1 MTSIFEYLRLFFDL
15 LSKAG
20 MKQRHLT
27 MVALCY
33 LLITIFDLLG
43 LGAIFFFVSQFLG
56 VEHQSS
62 STEWSGI
69 FLDNHLFLLFVIPI
83 IWLVKFVVVLFANR
97 AIIRFSQNVA
107 ASLRQKI
114 VFSSLTADYPK
125 NGTVRMAAW
134 MDTLTR
140 QLSHAASGIIEPTL
154 RGMCDLF
161 LLFLVCAYL
170 LWLAP
175 LTFLMLAAW
184 LVVGVVFFDL
194 AIRGLVR
201 AKGYQYT
208 VTSEELTR
216 EFNDLATGFN
226 EFWALRS
233 YKFFRQRIR
242 EKLTK
247 IISNYVTVAVL
258 SMAPRLFLEILLVS
272 GIVLILFIS
281 EVFSHGRE
289 QTLLSISI
297 IGVGAIRLIPLISS
311 VNLGINQLRSG
322 YRTLENLL
330 NFDSQTSSLSECQI
344 VDVSDSIRLE
354 GIGKSFEDKMLFEN
368 LDAEILKGKCTVIS
382 GPSGCGKTTLAEIIA
397 GLTAP
402 SQGHVSVHYGRTQRQ
417 GQGKDASFKVGYVSQ
432 SPSAVDGSLFENITF
447 RSDPG
452 DIEGVDEELSTAIRL
467 SIFTDV
473 LEDLPN
479 GLTTYIGHGHHKLSG
494 GQLQRLAICRAIY
507 HSDGIIILDE
517 PTSALDEKTELRFLE
532 SLHELK
538 KDRILV
544 IVTHSN
550 RVIAEADYHICF
562 RKRGNVI
569 ASATDL
575 PVGASLPPD

>member
-1 MTSIFEYLRLFFDL
+1 M
-15 LSKAG
+15 
-20 MKQRHLT
+20 
-27 MVALCY
+27 
-33 LLITIFDLLG
+33 
-43 LGAIFFFVSQFLG
+43 
-56 VEHQSS
+56 
-62 STEWSGI
+62 
-69 FLDNHLFLLFVIPI
+69 
-83 IWLVKFVVVLFANR
+83 
-97 AIIRFSQNVA
+97 
-107 ASLRQKI
+107 
-114 VFSSLTADYPK
+114 
-125 NGTVRMAAW
+125 
-134 MDTLTR
+134 
-140 QLSHAASGIIEPTL
+140 
-154 RGMCDLF
+154 
-161 LLFLVCAYL
+161 
-170 LWLAP
+170 
-175 LTFLMLAAW
+175 
-184 LVVGVVFFDL
+184 
-194 AIRGLVR
+194 R

-216 EFNDLATGFN
+216 EFNDLASGFS

-233 YKFFRQRIR
+233 YKFFNQRIR
-242 EKLTK
+242 KKLVL

-330 NFDSQTSSLSECQI
+330 HFDSQTTSLSEGLI
-344 VDVSDSIRLE
+344 VDASDSIRLE
-354 GIGKSFEDKMLFEN
+354 GIGKGFEDKMLFEN

-397 GLTAP
+397 GLAEP
-402 SQGHVSVHYGRTQRQ
+402 SHGRVSVHSGKTRLQEQ
-417 GQGKDASFKVGYVSQ
+417 GTDASFKVGYVSQ
-432 SPSAVDGSLFENITF
+432 SPSAVNGSVLENITF
-447 RSDPG
+447 RSDTG
-452 DIEGVDEELSTAIRL
+452 DIEVVDDELSAAIRL

-479 GLTTYIGHGHHKLSG
+479 GLATYIGHGHHKLSG

-507 HSDGIIILDE
+507 HSDSIIILDE
-517 PTSALDEKTELRFLE
+517 PTSALDEKTELRFLR

-538 KDRILV
+538 KNRILV

-550 RVIAEADYHICF
+550 RVIAEADYHIRF
-562 RKRGNVI
+562 RKRGEVI
-569 ASATDL
+569 TAVTEL
-575 PVGASLPPD
+575 PAGGISSS

>member
-1 MTSIFEYLRLFFDL
+1 MTGIFEYLSLFFDL

-27 MVALCY
+27 LVALCY

-62 STEWSGI
+62 STKWSGI
-69 FLDNHLFLLFVIPI
+69 FLDNNFFLLAVIPI

-97 AIIRFSQNVA
+97 AIIHFSQDVA
-107 ASLRQKI
+107 ASLRQQI
-114 VFSSLTADYPK
+114 VFSSFAADYPRNETAK
-125 NGTVRMAAW
+125 MAAW
-134 MDTLTR
+134 VDTLTR
-140 QLSHAASGIIEPTL
+140 QLSQAASGIIEPTL
-154 RGMCDLF
+154 RGICDMF

-175 LTFLMLAAW
+175 ITFLMLAAW
-184 LVVGVVFFDL
+184 LVVGVVLFDL
-194 AIRGLVR
+194 LIRGLVR
-201 AKGYQYT
+201 AKGYKYT

-216 EFNDLATGFN
+216 EFNDLASGFS
-226 EFWALRS
+226 EFWALKS
-233 YKFFRQRIR
+233 YKFFHQRIQK
-242 EKLTK
+242 KLAI

-272 GIVLILFIS
+272 GIVLILFMS
-281 EVFSHGRE
+281 EFFSHGRE

-311 VNLGINQLRSG
+311 VSLGINQLRSG

-330 NFDSQTSSLSECQI
+330 IFESQTPSLSEPPM
-344 VDVSDSIRLE
+344 VDVPDSILLE
-354 GIGKSFEDKMLFEN
+354 GIGKSFDDKMLFEN
-368 LDAEILKGKCTVIS
+368 LDVEISKGKCTVIH

-402 SQGHVSVHYGRTQRQ
+402 SQGRVSIHYGKTPAV
-417 GQGKDASFKVGYVSQ
+417 GFKDANFKVGYVSQ
-432 SPSAVDGSLFENITF
+432 SPSAVDGSVLENITF
-447 RSDPG
+447 RG
-452 DIEGVDEELSTAIRL
+452 DLRDIDGVDDELSSAIRL

-479 GLTTYIGHGHHKLSG
+479 GLATHIGYGHHNLSG
-494 GQLQRLAICRAIY
+494 GQLQRLAISRAIF
-507 HSDGIIILDE
+507 HSGGIIILDE

-532 SLHELK
+532 SLQELK

-544 IVTHSN
+544 IVTHSK
-550 RVIAEADYHICF
+550 RVIAESDYQICF
-562 RKRGNVI
+562 RKRGDVI
-569 ASATDL
+569 I
-575 PVGASLPPD
+575 GAPEFPAGGVPSN